1 MIYRFLLP
9 FIILITLC
17 YRYSAHAQDDWDL
30 IKNSEGIKVYSKTS
44 DNNENVEIKAVSSL
58 KGELKT
64 FHKIMND
71 VPNYKKW
78 MHAAEETTLLKRK
91 NSSEFTYY
99 MHSDFPWPAK
109 DRDIVIKTV
118 LHYKPENGEVYTV
131 SKSVNGLIGKKD
143 GINRIRDM
151 EASWHFSEEGN
162 EKVKVTYYG
171 KITPSIQL
179 PDWLAKIVYNT
190 GPYNTIKNMREYIRK
205 NSF

>member
-9 FIILITLC
+9 FIILTTLC
-17 YRYSAHAQDDWDL
+17 YSYSAHAQDDWNL
-30 IKNSEGIKVYSKTS
+30 IKDSEGIKIYTKSS
-44 DNNENVEIKAVSSL
+44 DNGEKVEIKAVSSL

-78 MHAAEETTLLKRK
+78 MYAAKEISLLERK
-91 NSSEFTYY
+91 NSSEFIYY

-109 DRDIVIKTV
+109 DRDVVIKV
-118 LHYKPENGEVYTV
+118 ILHYKPENGVVYTET
-131 SKSVNGLIGKKD
+131 KSVNGLIEKKD
-143 GINRIRDM
+143 GINRIKDM
-151 EASWHFSEEGN
+151 EASWRFSEEGD

-190 GPYNTIKNMREYIRK
+190 GPYNTIKNMREYIK
-205 NSF
+205 NKSF